1 MTKKTRRTLYPLLG
15 IVVAL
20 SGIQCASA
28 ARVWNFTNQTIEVFG
43 SSKGPDIRAV
53 VKPGQQS
60 DSISSN
66 IDKVIILHPHALTL
80 TNATVCV
87 IDSKDPLSGANYLVV
102 LQHGTMVTCTL
113 CNGSRKAIYTA
124 RGGLKTGQ
132 GYEYSSPGR
141 PTEFTC
147 E

>member
-1 MTKKTRRTLYPLLG
+1 MTRRIRRTLYPLLG

-20 SGIQCASA
+20 SAIQGAWA

-43 SSKGPDIRAV
+43 SSKGPDINAV

-66 IDKVIILHPHALTL
+66 IDTVQILHPYATSLR
-80 TNATVCV
+80 NPTVCT

-102 LQHGTMVTCTL
+102 LQHGTQVTCTL

-124 RGGLKTGQ
+124 RGNLKAGQ

-141 PTEFTC
+141 PNEFTC